1 MDAKALERILIL
13 RTIINRGGGVAG
25 KDIADRAS
33 VECDHDLLESLPP
46 LNRRGIRQKL
56 QAMEHDGLVTSRPN
70 EARVLSERVSLWSA
84 TEKGRELAASIGDD
98 PTRETG
104 HISVGEARDTLP
116 LDDATRTELVRM
128 LAAIVAG
135 GTPEEIRSYRE
146 HGWPPVVLE
155 LLGRD
160 GELEELS
167 AHVDLLINALTAA
180 KEPS

>member
-13 RTIINRGGGVAG
+13 RTIINGGGEMAG
-25 KDIADRAS
+25 KDIADCAS

-46 LNRRGIRQKL
+46 LSRRGIRQKL
-56 QAMEHDGLVTSRPN
+56 QAMEHDGLVTSRLN

-84 TEKGRELAASIGDD
+84 TEMGHELAASIGDD

-104 HISVGEARDTLP
+104 HIPVGETRDTGP
-116 LDDATRTELVRM
+116 LDDETRTELVRM

-135 GTPEEIRSYRE
+135 GTPEEIQSYRE
-146 HGWPPVVLE
+146 HGWPPVVVD

-160 GELEELS
+160 GEVEELS
-167 AHVDLLINALTAA
+167 AHVDLLVNVLRDAQ
-180 KEPS
+180 